1 MKRPSALLKLRVLGE
16 IEFAP
21 GKTMR
26 ERIRSLSERPF
37 IDEQGR
43 PWRFT
48 WRTIESWWG
57 RWRKH
62 GRTVAAPKARSD
74 KGRTRKVEL
83 EAVAHAIEQVL
94 PGFRDPSPP
103 KVQLYRACLERGL
116 LRRDQVAPNTF
127 SRLVSQHELLRPH
140 SAKAERCRLAF
151 SKQFANQMWQVDT
164 MVGPFVQDGKKPRP
178 TRLICFIDDAS
189 RVIPHG
195 EFFFQETAASFVQ
208 ALRLAFYKR
217 GVPDQIYSDNGSI
230 YVCHQVVTICARL
243 GIILSHAPVRDGA
256 AKGKIER
263 FFKNVRGALL
273 TRQLDLSSLAALNE
287 QFTLWVEEEYHTRV
301 HSTLQMR
308 PIDRFG
314 LDLSRLRFLPPNDA
328 NDELFFDEA
337 VRQVKKDNT
346 FSLLGRRLEAPRDL
360 RGRKVQVRFDPQR
373 PERAVVFYKD
383 QRMGAARALDA
394 VANDRPPQALAERY
408 AAAKLAT
415 GGGSKS

>member
-1 MKRPSALLKLRVLGE
+1 MKRPSAHLKLRVLGE

-48 WRTIESWWG
+48 WRTIENWWG
-57 RWRKH
+57 RYRKH
-62 GRTVAAPKARSD
+62 GRNMPQPAARRD
-74 KGRTRKVEL
+74 KGRLRKVEL
-83 EAVAHAIEQVL
+83 ETLAMAIEQVL
-94 PGFRDPSPP
+94 PLFRDPAPP
-103 KVQLYRACLERGL
+103 KTQLYRACLERGL
-116 LRRDQVAPNTF
+116 LRPGQIALNTF
-127 SRLVSQHELLRPH
+127 SRLVTQHELLQDRGAP
-140 SAKAERCRLAF
+140 ADKRRLAF

-208 ALRLAFYKR
+208 AFRLGLYKR
-217 GVPDQIYSDNGSI
+217 GLPDQIFTDNGSI
-230 YVCHQVVTICARL
+230 YVCHQIVSICARL

-263 FFKNVRGALL
+263 FFKNVRGAFL

-314 LDLSRLRFLPPNDA
+314 LDLSRLRFLPPNEA

-373 PERAVVFYKD
+373 PERAVVFCKD

-394 VANDRPPQALAERY
+394 VANDRPPQALAQRY
-408 AAAKLAT
+408 AAAKLSI
-415 GGGSKS
+415 GGGSKP

>member
-26 ERIRSLSERPF
+26 ERIKALSER
-37 IDEQGR
+37 IYVDEQGR

-48 WRTIESWWG
+48 WRTIENWWW
-57 RWRKH
+57 RYRKH
-62 GRTVAAPKARSD
+62 GRTMPQPTARRD
-74 KGRTRKVEL
+74 KGRLRKVEL
-83 EAVAHAIEQVL
+83 ETLALAIEQVL
-94 PGFRDPSPP
+94 PLFHDPAPP
-103 KVQLYRACLERGL
+103 KAQLYRACLERGL
-116 LRRDQVAPNTF
+116 LRPGQMALGTF
-127 SRLVSQHELLRPH
+127 SRLVTQHELLPGRGEQADKH
-140 SAKAERCRLAF
+140 RLAF

-164 MVGPFVQDGKKPRP
+164 MVGPFVQDGKKSRP
-178 TRLICFIDDAS
+178 ARLICFIDDAS

-217 GVPDQIYSDNGSI
+217 GLPDHLYSDNGSI
-230 YVCHQVVTICARL
+230 YVCHQIVTICARL
-243 GIILSHAPVRDGA
+243 GIILSHAPVRDGS

-263 FFKNVRGALL
+263 FFKNVRGAFL

-287 QFTLWVEEEYHTRV
+287 QFTLWVEEEYHTRM

-314 LDLSRLRFLPPNDA
+314 LDLSRLRFLSPGDA

-337 VRQVKKDNT
+337 QRQIKKDNT

-383 QRMGAARALDA
+383 QRLGAARVLDA
-394 VANDRPPQALAERY
+394 VANDRPPQALAQRY
-408 AAAKLAT
+408 AAAKLST
-415 GGGSKS
+415 GGGSKP